1 MARSTDEARN
11 EALTQFLEAYRR
23 VGGPFSNF
31 GNNGIGNIQD
41 NPNPI
46 PQEPW
51 KSIIAALASVQT
63 ETIQRE
69 HDEVFKR
76 IGADEETLKTAM
88 AEVNK
93 RLADLREE
101 LKQTIVPQVW
111 QSMFS
116 KEYEKAIGFHHTLLA
131 QTPVRRDVTK
141 AIEALLSEAKT
152 TIRIVGWVDS
162 QYLDKLHD
170 AKNRGVAIKAIVKKP
185 DDNRSA
191 VDRVV
196 ETIGRENMVNNGSCH
211 SRFLV
216 VDDKEAIVGT
226 ADFNAPSASGHYEVA
241 IQSNEP
247 SFVLG
252 LISHFNEVW
261 EDSQSRPFT
270 NDKEKKASPIF

>member
-1 MARSTDEARN
+1 MARSTEEARN
-11 EALTQFLEAYRR
+11 EALKQFLEAYRR
-23 VGGPFSNF
+23 VGGRFNNF
-31 GNNGIGNIQD
+31 NNAGITNIQD
-41 NPNPI
+41 GSDPI

-51 KSIIAALASVQT
+51 KSLVAALVSVHI
-63 ETIQRE
+63 ETSERE

-76 IGADEETLKTAM
+76 FSNNEVALKATT

-141 AIEALLSEAKT
+141 AIEALLAEARAS
-152 TIRIVGWVDS
+152 IRIVGWVDT

-185 DDNRSA
+185 DENRGA

-196 ETIGRENMVNNGSCH
+196 DTIGQENMVNNGSCH

-216 VDDKEAIVGT
+216 VDDREAIVGT

-252 LISHFNEVW
+252 LISHFTEVW
-261 EDSQSRPFT
+261 EDSQSKPFT
-270 NDKEKKASPIF
+270 NDKQRKG